1 MRVNNVKENE
11 KTLICLLSRVDLTD
25 DNRNLVSEI
34 LKRDLDWQYIFNV
47 TVKNK
52 IHLLIFKHLQC
63 FDIEDKQYTKFANIM
78 NDLIYAN
85 SIKNELKYQELNRFY
100 ETIEDKIKIVPVKGA
115 YMIKEIYRDYG
126 IRGTNDFDFLI
137 NREDVQLLDLELKKL
152 GFEQGKYSRKSNSV
166 EKFSSEKKMLYKM
179 KMYNLL
185 PYVKV
190 LDNPL
195 LQTVIFDV
203 SHSLDFSLNR
213 LPIKEMIEQ
222 ADFSDRIP
230 CLSPE
235 HFFVHMCCHHYREAS
250 HASWIMIGNDL
261 NLIKFCD
268 VREFILKKM
277 DEATIQRAIQF
288 AKRHNLEK
296 AVYFTMYFVREI
308 YQDGYET
315 DILEQLDIEDESFLY
330 EFGENE
336 YEEVKVRKK
345 DFWNSLFSD
354 SNIDEIESLPSF
366 VELDL

>member
-1 MRVNNVKENE
+1 
-11 KTLICLLSRVDLTD
+11 
-25 DNRNLVSEI
+25 
-34 LKRDLDWQYIFNV
+34 
-47 TVKNK
+47 
-52 IHLLIFKHLQC
+52 
-63 FDIEDKQYTKFANIM
+63 
-78 NDLIYAN
+78 
-85 SIKNELKYQELNRFY
+85 
-100 ETIEDKIKIVPVKGA
+100 
-115 YMIKEIYRDYG
+115 MIKEIYRDYG

-277 DEATIQRAIQF
+277 D
-288 AKRHNLEK
+288 
-296 AVYFTMYFVREI
+296 M
-308 YQDGYET
+308 
-315 DILEQLDIEDESFLY
+315 
-330 EFGENE
+330 
-336 YEEVKVRKK
+336 RK
-345 DFWNSLFSD
+345 
-354 SNIDEIESLPSF
+354 
-366 VELDL
+366 